1 MNKKRI
7 AYLLSGVIMMAMS
20 STDIFISSLPKMAID
35 FKVDPDV
42 ISLMITL
49 NAFGMALGCPVWGF
63 ISDRYGRRRIYLL
76 ALAGYFLVSLSIAL
90 APDLSTILFLRFV
103 QGLIVAVFVIVSRQ
117 IVSDISVDKKDQLYY
132 TGILVTGVVLSPAIA
147 PVFGAYIAHFL
158 SWHWCF
164 VFNAVL
170 AAVFFGISTVSLLET
185 SKKRVP
191 LPKITELYGEYAVF
205 FRSRTFNSYSAIITF
220 SYGTYLA
227 FITMSSFIYIERLD
241 ISPTIY
247 SKVFLGM
254 AGAFLCGNYLM
265 QKLNKKNVSR
275 PHIVACGLAISI
287 LGIIVSCGVY
297 ITHSKAILLVLL
309 TLGAVLL
316 RCGYAMIGSTAQI
329 IVMNAENWRAGTAVG
344 IIYFLQFV
352 FGAVVSAIVSSMH
365 RSPIYGMVAVMAV
378 LIIGSLMIFLYHI
391 NRNPEG

>member
-1 MNKKRI
+1 M
-7 AYLLSGVIMMAMS
+7 
-20 STDIFISSLPKMAID
+20 
-35 FKVDPDV
+35 
-42 ISLMITL
+42 
-49 NAFGMALGCPVWGF
+49 
-63 ISDRYGRRRIYLL
+63 
-76 ALAGYFLVSLSIAL
+76 SLSIAL
-90 APDLSTILFLRFV
+90 APDLSTILFLRFI

-185 SKKRVP
+185 SEKRVP
-191 LPKITELYGEYAVF
+191 LPKISELYGEYAVF

-265 QKLNKKNVSR
+265 QKLNKKNVCR

-316 RCGYAMIGSTAQI
+316 RCGYAMIGSTAQV
-329 IVMNAENWRAGTAVG
+329 IVMNADDDRRTHLFQIGQCWSQGGEA
-344 IIYFLQFV
+344 L
-352 FGAVVSAIVSSMH
+352 
-365 RSPIYGMVAVMAV
+365 
-378 LIIGSLMIFLYHI
+378 IGSRGNIIFSSVCFRRGCQRHCFINASQSHTRHGCCYGCADNRLVDDFSLSWRPESGGVIVEAFKKRKLRQYHLTSGKPKMARMESI
-391 NRNPEG
+391 SARLAGGCK